1 MGWGRGLR
9 PVLRAV
15 VLGLV
20 LAVTAVVVPDSAH
33 RPEDLSVVRM
43 RQADGVDAS
52 SRVVWILGV
61 GSDAR
66 PGQDLRRARGDAI
79 QLVGIHPR
87 TGAATAIGIPRDSWV
102 GLPGRG
108 RQKINAA
115 LFFGGPQGMGEAV
128 ARLVGV
134 RPDYVV
140 VTRFPFFENLVD
152 DIGGIPVRN
161 PRAFSDPN
169 LRPRGFRAGRLTLDG
184 YAAMGFARIR
194 KSLPGGDFAR
204 SANQQRVLR
213 GIRAAVAARAD
224 RPGFVERAV
233 VSVMR
238 NTATDLSPTEM
249 FRLAQAVAHVDGRR
263 ISTCVVDGRIGSAG
277 GQSMV
282 FPNLAQARR
291 YGNDARRDATIRR
304 C

>member
-1 MGWGRGLR
+1 MRWGRRMR
-9 PVLRAV
+9 PALRAV
-15 VLGLV
+15 ALGLV
-20 LAVTAVVVPDSAH
+20 LVVTAAVVPDSAH
-33 RPEDLSVVRM
+33 RPGDLSVVRM

-66 PGQDLRRARGDAI
+66 PGQDMRRARGDAL

-102 GLPGRG
+102 SLPGRG

-115 LFFGGPQGMGEAV
+115 LSFGGPQGMGQAV

-152 DIGGIPVRN
+152 DIGGITVRN

-169 LRPRGFRAGRLTLDG
+169 LRPRGFRAGRLRLDG

-194 KSLPGGDFAR
+194 KSLPGGDVAR

-238 NTATDLSPTEM
+238 NTATDLSPVEM

-263 ISTCVVDGRIGSAG
+263 ISSCVVGGRIGSAG
-277 GQSMV
+277 GQSVV
-282 FPNLAQARR
+282 FPNVAQARR
-291 YGNDARRDATIRR
+291 YGDDARRDATIRR